1 MDTIFN
7 YQSVADEFGIPD
19 SIVKK
24 TVEEIGKE
32 IPNDDMM
39 MELHVLRAL
48 KFYANEHNLLIN
60 NEN

>member
-24 TVEEIGKE
+24 IEEEMI
-32 IPNDDMM
+32 MM
-39 MELHVLRAL
+39 FLFR
-48 KFYANEHNLLIN
+48 NLY
-60 NEN
+60 